1 MMESRRKKMATGSL
15 PRFPEVHSCRQQF
28 CLQHQERDNNCSC
41 SSGDVFSSLLSFG
54 PLPLLVFQCIKRVIR
69 QDGLTFSA
77 QFLPGPMPE
86 KEQVSIQWRSC
97 GNGCRK
103 LSCVTPVIC
112 SRWGGS
118 GHWGPDVMTPAGG
131 WKGGPGL
138 TPANYLYIFDLFSS
152 THWPSIMCYTLL

>member
-1 MMESRRKKMATGSL
+1 MALSTMMESRRKKMATGSL
-15 PRFPEVHSCRQQF
+15 PRSPEVHSCRQQF

-54 PLPLLVFQCIKRVIR
+54 PLPLLVFQCIKRVIS

-103 LSCVTPVIC
+103 LSCVTPSSEV
-112 SRWGGS
+112 GE
-118 GHWGPDVMTPAGG
+118 AGQG
-131 WKGGPGL
+131 IE
-138 TPANYLYIFDLFSS
+138 AQ
-152 THWPSIMCYTLL
+152 M